1 MQGWDVGVG
10 IFYSLILL
18 VFSVVKD
25 IKIVGPIKS
34 LKL

>member
-1 MQGWDVGVG
+1 MRGWDVGFGV
-10 IFYSLILL
+10 FYSLILV
-18 VFSVVKD
+18 VFAGVKD